1 MFYRLPGRAIGEV
14 TRMLQKKGG
23 LVYGGVIN
31 SKITL
36 SGKACSVF
44 DLGAVGGNKAKTL
57 LPGEVAASLI
67 WGISSIA

>member
-36 SGKACSVF
+36 SGKVCSVF
-44 DLGAVGGNKAKTL
+44 DLGAVTL
-57 LPGEVAASLI
+57 FFCGRWGEIKQKHCYRVRSQRL
-67 WGISSIA
+67 

>member
-36 SGKACSVF
+36 SGKVCSVF
-44 DLGAVGGNKAKTL
+44 DLGDFQY
-57 LPGEVAASLI
+57 
-67 WGISSIA
+67 SIKSIDHFS